1 MARKS
6 AMALAATLA
15 LGLAGCGS
23 GLSGTF
29 EDPHGLAR
37 LDFDGDGTVVQT
49 SALGA
54 IELRLAY
61 EVDGDRI
68 RIVRP
73 GAGDAALVLTRVDAD
88 TLAGPAGLQFHRVD
102 D

>member
-1 MARKS
+1 MARKP
-6 AMALAATLA
+6 AMAATLA
-15 LGLAGCGS
+15 LLLAGCGN

-29 EDPHGLAR
+29 EDQHGLAR
-37 LDFDGDGTVVQT
+37 LAFDGDGTVVQT

-61 EVDGDRI
+61 EVDGERV

-73 GAGDAALVLTRVDAD
+73 EASDAALVLTRVDAD
-88 TLAGPAGLQFHRVD
+88 TLAGPAGLRFHRVD
-102 D
+102 E